1 MHASSHPRVHL
12 PRVLGRSSGARP
24 PSCPRCT
31 HQAGSVGLPDTR
43 LAACAPL
50 PYAPEDLFAPRDA
63 ASTSHQSARPLD
75 SDRLQRAAR
84 LLDGSSAR
92 ASRSSTAEAISTP
105 QDPALRALVC
115 RAARTLPRQLPND
128 VDRLQGLL
136 HRRVRCADR
145 PLPACQ
151 HPILPWVLFPSEA
164 RPGPPLTPS
173 RVARH
178 STSAFDG
185 GPIPRDETR
194 RAAACVRS
202 RSRPHAKAHALP
214 PWGFL
219 RQRASSD
226 SQGSSD
232 APLGSLNRQIGRAH
246 V

>member
-1 MHASSHPRVHL
+1 VHASSHPRVHL

-151 HPILPWVLFPSEA
+151 HPILPWVLFPSKVPA
-164 RPGPPLTPS
+164 HRSHKMQASPPNPS
-173 RVARH
+173 RVGNVLPKPYRPPKR
-178 STSAFDG
+178 T
-185 GPIPRDETR
+185 
-194 RAAACVRS
+194 AALEESVR
-202 RSRPHAKAHALP
+202 
-214 PWGFL
+214 
-219 RQRASSD
+219 
-226 SQGSSD
+226 
-232 APLGSLNRQIGRAH
+232 
-246 V
+246 